1 MAAMPSPSDEPPNYV
16 SLCNG
21 TSTAWVLPSLAD
33 QAHYLGLLN
42 LAFSD
47 QANFAHIAN
56 QSRLPGI
63 LSDILELPSIAWN
76 VSAGTKAFSV
86 FANTI
91 VAIDNNC
98 QELHCKQEAQVIN
111 PKGKPKPE
119 KSKLLP
125 VPVSSSFFEQL
136 LSHTAPLLYLA
147 SHKPSSDAALAL
159 LSQVDAMLEAMLL
172 ANDPNLVSCA
182 NLKKHQEAIE
192 FVAQQQLFFLDIAL
206 QTFKLILD

>member
-1 MAAMPSPSDEPPNYV
+1 MPPPTTFCKPPTAPCAAMAAMPSPSDEPPNYV

-21 TSTAWVLPSLAD
+21 TVRHNSAGMIITILPVLPLLVPLL
-33 QAHYLGLLN
+33 AHYLGLLN

-63 LSDILELPSIAWN
+63 LSDILELPSIAWD

-98 QELHCKQEAQVIN
+98 QELHCKQEAQV
-111 PKGKPKPE
+111 
-119 KSKLLP
+119 
-125 VPVSSSFFEQL
+125 V
-136 LSHTAPLLYLA
+136 HA
-147 SHKPSSDAALAL
+147 
-159 LSQVDAMLEAMLL
+159 
-172 ANDPNLVSCA
+172 
-182 NLKKHQEAIE
+182 
-192 FVAQQQLFFLDIAL
+192 
-206 QTFKLILD
+206 